1 MCVCFEFIP
10 FDVVLLNFFQEAT
23 FYSVM
28 PHAMAPSQHL
38 RGSTTATSSRTT
50 PWTSLSET
58 QPCHD
63 DDRVVILFT
72 AIRSTFFFTVVFGPE
87 VLQGFTR
94 LHNPFEKCS
103 IK

>member
-10 FDVVLLNFFQEAT
+10 FDVVLPFFSRGDLC
-23 FYSVM
+23 YSVM

-50 PWTSLSET
+50 PWTSLSEK

-63 DDRVVILFT
+63 DDRVVVLFT
-72 AIRSTFFFTVVFGPE
+72 DIRSTFFF
-87 VLQGFTR
+87 
-94 LHNPFEKCS
+94 
-103 IK
+103 